1 VWGSATMAVATVG
14 AHVVWL
20 RACCCSNRKNSSVL
34 DSIREVQT
42 TFSVG
47 AIGPRSNK
55 RCQNCVSSYAWAA
68 FGAPR
73 RSSTHAWRTREKG
86 ERVDREGE
94 MV

>member
-1 VWGSATMAVATVG
+1 VCGSATMAVATVG

-20 RACCCSNRKNSSVL
+20 RACCCSNRRNSSVL

-42 TFSVG
+42 AFSVG

-68 FGAPR
+68 F
-73 RSSTHAWRTREKG
+73 WRASAVERAHMAYTREG
-86 ERVDREGE
+86 RAS
-94 MV
+94 